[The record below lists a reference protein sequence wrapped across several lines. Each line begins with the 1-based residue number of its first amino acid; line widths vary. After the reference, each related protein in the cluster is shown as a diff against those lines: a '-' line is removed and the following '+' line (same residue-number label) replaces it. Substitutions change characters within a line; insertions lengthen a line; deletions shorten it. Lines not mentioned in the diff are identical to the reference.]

1 MFSMT
6 MFDFMV
12 NAFYMLCGVVCVAAS
27 VVIVYAVVNAFVKMI
42 GGRGR
47 NGRY

>member
-1 MFSMT
+1 MT
-6 MFDFMV
+6 MFEFMV

-27 VVIVYAVVNAFVKMI
+27 VLIVYAVLNAIFKQI
-42 GGRGR
+42 GKDRK